1 MSRAASEI
9 SHWPEYEYVLVNRDM
24 DACLDQVRA
33 IVSAERSKRVRQTG
47 LVDFV
52 RDLIGPQH

>member
-1 MSRAASEI
+1 
-9 SHWPEYEYVLVNRDM
+9 VLVNRDIET
-24 DACLDQVRA
+24 CLEEVQA
-33 IVSAERSKRVRQTG
+33 IVTAERSKRVRQTG

>member
-1 MSRAASEI
+1 
-9 SHWPEYEYVLVNRDM
+9 M
-24 DACLDQVRA
+24 DTCLAQVRA

-52 RDLIGPQH
+52 RELIGPSH